1 MFQTSQLKLNHEKE
15 ETKKE
20 SKVQK
25 VFQHNLVLNTIPR
38 LLQSNLNRNLQ
49 VQELLSQTVN
59 QEFSGTTMFLSL

>member
-1 MFQTSQLKLNHEKE
+1 MFQTSHLKLNHEKE

-20 SKVQK
+20 SRVQK
-25 VFQHNLVLNTIPR
+25 VFQHNLVLSTIPR

-59 QEFSGTTMFLSL
+59 QEFSGITMFLSL

>member
-1 MFQTSQLKLNHEKE
+1 MFQTSNLKLNHEKE

-25 VFQHNLVLNTIPR
+25 VLQHNLVLSTIPR